1 MIIRKAFKFEIM
13 PNGAQI
19 RKMKQ
24 FCGCSRFVFNRALA
38 YQNEQYEADKSFK
51 FSYNKIANLLP
62 EWKRE
67 LTWLKDCHS
76 QVLQQSLKDL
86 ENSFKNFFAKR
97 SDFPKFKRKGEKD
110 SFRFPQGCKLEQQ
123 NNRIYLPKIG
133 WIRYR
138 NSRAIVGEMK
148 NVTVSRKCGK
158 WYISVQTEFEQK
170 TPQPKGGEI
179 GIDMGIVRFATLSN
193 GEHFEPINA
202 FKNLKGK
209 LVKLQKQF
217 KHKTKFSKNW
227 QKLKAKIAKL
237 HHKISNIRKNYLHQ
251 ISSQISQ
258 SHAIVYVEDLQV
270 TNMSKS
276 AKGDV
281 EQHGKNVKQKS
292 GLNRMILDQSWFEFR
307 RQLDYKLLWNGGH
320 LVAVPPQN
328 TSRTCP
334 CCGHTAKDNRQT
346 QAVFECVECG
356 YTENADAVGAIN
368 VLKRGQAIQAALNQK
383 IRAGHVRSACEV
395 NNAVRLSAARTH
407 RSESAKHR

>member
-1 MIIRKAFKFEIM
+1 MQILKAFKFELM

-19 RKMKQ
+19 RRLKQ
-24 FCGCSRFVFNRALA
+24 FCGCSRFVFNRALV
-38 YQNEQYEADKSFK
+38 YRNEQYEADKSFK

-76 QVLQQSLKDL
+76 QVLQQALKDL
-86 ENSFKNFFAKR
+86 ESSFKNFFAKR

-209 LVKLQKQF
+209 LAKLQRRLKN
-217 KHKTKFSKNW
+217 KVKFSQNW

-307 RQLDYKLLWNGGH
+307 RQLDYKILWNGGH

-334 CCGHTAKDNRQT
+334 CCGYTAKENRQT
-346 QAVFECVECG
+346 QADFECVECG
-356 YTENADAVGAIN
+356 YTENADVVGAIN
-368 VLKRGQAIQAALNQK
+368 ILRRGQEILAAQ
-383 IRAGHVRSACEV
+383 
-395 NNAVRLSAARTH
+395 
-407 RSESAKHR
+407 

>member
-1 MIIRKAFKFEIM
+1 MQILKAFKFELM

-19 RKMKQ
+19 RKIKQ

-38 YQNEQYEADKSFK
+38 YRNEQYEADKSFK

-76 QVLQQSLKDL
+76 QVLQQALKDL
-86 ENSFKNFFAKR
+86 ESSFKNFFAKR

-133 WIRYR
+133 WVRYR
-138 NSRAIVGEMK
+138 NSRNVSGSLK
-148 NVTVSRKCGK
+148 NVTVRQKCGK

-307 RQLDYKLLWNGGH
+307 RQLAYKLAWNGGH

-356 YTENADAVGAIN
+356 YTENADVAGAIN
-368 VLKRGQAIQAALNQK
+368 ILRRGQEILAAQ
-383 IRAGHVRSACEV
+383 
-395 NNAVRLSAARTH
+395 
-407 RSESAKHR
+407 

>member
-1 MIIRKAFKFEIM
+1 MIRKAFKFEIM

-24 FCGCSRFVFNRALA
+24 FCGCSRFVFNRALV
-38 YQNEQYEADKSFK
+38 YRNEQYEADKSFK

-76 QVLQQSLKDL
+76 QVLQQALKDL
-86 ENSFKNFFAKR
+86 ESSFKNFFAKR

-138 NSRAIVGEMK
+138 NSRDVVGEIK

-209 LVKLQKQF
+209 LAKLQRRLKN
-217 KHKTKFSKNW
+217 KVKFSQNW

-237 HHKISNIRKNYLHQ
+237 HHKIAHCRKDFLHQ
-251 ISSQISQ
+251 TSSKISKN
-258 SHAIVYVEDLQV
+258 HAVVYVEDLQV

-334 CCGHTAKDNRQT
+334 CCGYTAKENRQT

-356 YTENADAVGAIN
+356 YTGNADVVGAIN
-368 VLKRGQAIQAALNQK
+368 ILRRGQEIFAAQ
-383 IRAGHVRSACEV
+383 
-395 NNAVRLSAARTH
+395 
-407 RSESAKHR
+407 